1 MTSLKR
7 RTILFA
13 VVMGVLLTLFLSSC
27 GSSERAEH
35 VEEVKAWSFDGAV
48 VDSPF
53 GQFVVHKS
61 QGKVLREQTT
71 DETTKK
77 ILDLG
82 PVAPIIAVAASGS
95 PWGGIITGIIG
106 LVTAAGAG
114 YKAVVANRQRNEL
127 IAGVERAKPTLLPAD
142 WDAFKGELE
151 KEQSRDTV
159 AAVEAHTAKA

>member
-1 MTSLKR
+1 MKR
-7 RTILFA
+7 LALLFA
-13 VVMGVLLTLFLSSC
+13 IVMGVLVALILSSC

-35 VEEVKAWSFDGAV
+35 TREAKAWSFDGAV

-53 GQFVVHKS
+53 GQFVVHES
-61 QGKVLREQTT
+61 RGKVLREQTT

-82 PVAPIIAVAASGS
+82 PAAPIIAAAASGS
-95 PWGGIITGIIG
+95 PWGGIITGIVG
-106 LVTAAGAG
+106 LITAAGAG
-114 YKAVVANRQRNEL
+114 YKAVVAHRQRNEL

-142 WDAFKGELE
+142 WDVFKGELE